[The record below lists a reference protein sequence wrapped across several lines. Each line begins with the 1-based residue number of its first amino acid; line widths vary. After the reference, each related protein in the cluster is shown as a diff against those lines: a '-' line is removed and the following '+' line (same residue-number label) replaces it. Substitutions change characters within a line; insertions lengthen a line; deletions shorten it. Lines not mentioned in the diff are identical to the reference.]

1 MNTRIIHFPFG
12 HMIGLAMRLVLP
24 GRPMPAR
31 TATSEPANI
40 TFVVDDQSDAVD
52 NNLGDGVCLT
62 TNAKCTL
69 RAAIQEANAQYA
81 GHPGAVYTISLPG
94 APTVASPPTVYSLT
108 IAGSGEDLSATGDLD
123 IKANLVLPTTNG
135 QAALYSASILNDRL
149 LHIFHPPLASKFN
162 LPFPNLSN
170 SQ

>member
-12 HMIGLAMRLVLP
+12 TIIGLASALLLLVVP
-24 GRPMPAR
+24 IPAR
-31 TATSEPANI
+31 TATSEPVNN

-52 NNLGDGVCLT
+52 NNLGDGGCLT

-94 APTVASPPTVYSLT
+94 APTVVSPPTV
-108 IAGSGEDLSATGDLD
+108 
-123 IKANLVLPTTNG
+123 
-135 QAALYSASILNDRL
+135 
-149 LHIFHPPLASKFN
+149 
-162 LPFPNLSN
+162 
-170 SQ
+170 